1 MNKTT
6 MIAAVAAKVNEL
18 FDEIDAM
25 EKNLNLSANTVKT
38 QTQLKKH
45 EARNLLIIKTLL
57 EGQDLEGDLMK
68 WFESTTTLKTVRKSG
83 GIILQD
89 GDDIFKIQEAHPNK
103 TYAQLKKIMAD
114 QGFHLDGHIVRK

>member
-1 MNKTT
+1 MNKAT
-6 MIAAVAAKVNEL
+6 MIAAVAAKVDELINEM
-18 FDEIDAM
+18 EAM
-25 EKNLNLSANTVKT
+25 EKNLDLSANTVKT

-45 EARNLLIIKTLL
+45 EVRNLLIIKTLL
-57 EGQDLEGDLMK
+57 EGKDLEGDVMK
-68 WFESTTTLKTVRKSG
+68 WFESATTLKSVRKAG

-114 QGFHLDGHIVRK
+114 QGFHLEGHTVRK

>member
-6 MIAAVAAKVNEL
+6 MIAAVAAKCDEL
-18 FDEIDAM
+18 IQEMEAM

-45 EARNLLIIKTLL
+45 EVRNLLIIKTLL
-57 EGQDLEGDLMK
+57 EGKNLEGDVMK
-68 WFESTTTLKTVRKSG
+68 WFESATTLKSVRKAG

-103 TYAQLKKIMAD
+103 TYAQLKKIIAD
-114 QGFHLDGHIVRK
+114 QGFHLDGHTIRK